1 MKKRGHI
8 LPNACPDC
16 GSDMVLKIS
25 KYDPFYGCKR
35 FPKCKASHG
44 AHGDG
49 SGNKWGE
56 PLGIPVDSETRKAR
70 QDAHAVFD
78 RHAQNLVPRA
88 DLGCDLAQFGLD
100 HRRIGLVLEPFHLES
115 ARGAAYGAAK
125 LDHATGVRASDARP
139 QRISL
144 KRDEDVFKLKMWV
157 PKGQPKPFQGL
168 AQAPP

>member
-78 RHAQNLVPRA
+78 RIWNQRM
-88 DLGCDLAQFGLD
+88 
-100 HRRIGLVLEPFHLES
+100 
-115 ARGAAYGAAK
+115 
-125 LDHATGVRASDARP
+125 AS
-139 QRISL
+139 
-144 KRDEDVFKLKMWV
+144 V
-157 PKGQPKPFQGL
+157 PKGFTVRSARREAYEWLAARLGIDPDKCHIGMFDKPTCERVVKVCQGIDYKYVHRWCKQHKQMGV
-168 AQAPP
+168 A